1 MSVQAL
7 HTKIKE
13 SIGHKDYS
21 ASQKNALVGLLSRL
35 SVPRAEFDEIK
46 QKYDV
51 LVQDAVI
58 EGARISTRLEN
69 KKSETDNISDRKKLS
84 NRIQTAIDDDPPAEN
99 QAELTTLIRK
109 LNLTNVAQTNV
120 TYGKIIESIRTA
132 VQNLK
137 DTTIARFSNAIKTIT
152 PIRSPNGVE
161 LATLITDLEKLQP
174 KGIVEINDIG
184 ARGDFMIEAGVKELK
199 AKFLERFRAVVV
211 SEKNKPEMKGIIKD
225 LENSNID
232 TLGAVIARGIE
243 LRLLSTSRQGG
254 GRFDIGRSKPGKHL
268 PSSSSAAPKW
278 VSTNRQTTLK
288 EGTKRTVYRNTS
300 TGERATK
307 RMTERNGKRTAKYV
321 KI

>member
-1 MSVQAL
+1 
-7 HTKIKE
+7 
-13 SIGHKDYS
+13 
-21 ASQKNALVGLLSRL
+21 
-35 SVPRAEFDEIK
+35 
-46 QKYDV
+46 
-51 LVQDAVI
+51 
-58 EGARISTRLEN
+58 
-69 KKSETDNISDRKKLS
+69 
-84 NRIQTAIDDDPPAEN
+84 
-99 QAELTTLIRK
+99 
-109 LNLTNVAQTNV
+109 V